1 MVYDRPM
8 SYGQQAKAIP
18 FSWNEI
24 LLPNQEGEI
33 FDRVRPDFNV
43 EQMISEALI
52 PLVQCV
58 CVLLEY
64 SFTKSMIFSKNF
76 IFFIS

>member
-33 FDRVRPDFNV
+33 FD
-43 EQMISEALI
+43 L
-52 PLVQCV
+52 
-58 CVLLEY
+58 
-64 SFTKSMIFSKNF
+64 
-76 IFFIS
+76 